1 MSSTED
7 HADGADGMGRM
18 DDSNIW
24 RIYLLVR
31 ACRSAEQIEVEGV
44 AFNLQHPDLE
54 RSEWEPVTILG
65 SLRSAD
71 RYTPRLLFPWATE
84 EEKLVFERRG
94 EGVVVRAGDTVQVA
108 SVKRMGVR
116 AEHGRLDHP
125 QHRER
130 RWAILEVQRASG
142 ARTPVAQAWE
152 FQGSADVMTPIARR
166 DYKQAKHALHARMRD
181 ALGLD
186 SIDDLLLVDSP
197 AEWPEFAETATE
209 LDRLTA
215 EVLWAADGEY
225 VEEAAMVFGYLI
237 GRAEAR
243 ELLLPHAKRQIEQSD
258 QRRGAA
264 KQPRKSGNETRAA
277 ALTIIGTNPDIIR
290 RKCAERVATERSL
303 LDVKGVERT
312 ISPYFAKGDDG
323 RYRPTAQAITEAK
336 ALVLKGT

>member
-1 MSSTED
+1 MED
-7 HADGADGMGRM
+7 
-18 DDSNIW
+18 DDIW

-31 ACRSAEQIEVEGV
+31 ACRSAEHIEVEGV
-44 AFNLQHPDLE
+44 WFNLEHPNLE
-54 RSEWEPVTILG
+54 RSGWEPVTILG

-71 RYTPRLLFPWATE
+71 PYTPRLLFPWSTE
-84 EEKLVFERRG
+84 EEKSVFERRG
-94 EGVVVRAGDTVQVA
+94 EGVVVRAGDTVRVA
-108 SVKRMGVR
+108 TVKSMGVR
-116 AEHGRLDHP
+116 AEHGRLGHP

-130 RWAILEVQRASG
+130 RWALLEIVRASG
-142 ARTPVAQAWE
+142 AKISVAQAWE

-215 EVLWAADGEY
+215 EVLWAADSEY

-243 ELLLPHAKRQIEQSD
+243 ELLLPHAERQIEQSE

-264 KQPRKSGNETRAA
+264 KQPRKAGNETRAA
-277 ALTIIGTNPDIIR
+277 ALAIISSNPGIIR
-290 RKCAERVATERSL
+290 RKCAELVATERGL
-303 LDVKGVERT
+303 QDVKGVERT
-312 ISPYFAKGDDG
+312 INLYFAKGDDG
-323 RYRPTAQAITEAK
+323 RYRPTTQAVTEAK